1 METSDKSELIKHL
14 RSFKLD
20 NRLQVY
26 DQVLN
31 NRTRYL
37 TVVLENIDHSH
48 NISAVFRTCEC
59 FGIQDVHVINDQA
72 VFNLHKKVAMGSYKW
87 LTLKKY
93 TKPEQNNSIAAIN
106 LLKEKGYRIVATT
119 PDQNA
124 VALPDLNIH
133 AGPFALFFGTELKG
147 ISETVKEN
155 ADIFL
160 TIPTVGFTQSLNIS
174 VSAAVILQNITGRL
188 RNNNVNW
195 ELTENEK
202 QDLMIEW
209 LRKTIPKVE
218 LIEERFYKMREV

>member
-1 METSDKSELIKHL
+1 MEASEKSKLIQYL
-14 RSFKLD
+14 RNFKLD

-37 TVVLENIDHSH
+37 TVVLENIDNSH

-87 LTLKKY
+87 LTLQKY

-119 PDQNA
+119 PAQNA
-124 VALPDLNIH
+124 VALSDLNIH
-133 AGPFALFFGTELKG
+133 AGPFALFFGTELTG
-147 ISETVKEN
+147 ISKTVKEN

-160 TIPTVGFTQSLNIS
+160 TIPTFGFTQSLNIS

-188 RNNNVNW
+188 RNSNVKW
-195 ELTENEK
+195 ELSEYEK

-209 LRKTIPKVE
+209 LRKSIPKVG
-218 LIEERFYKMREV
+218 LIEERYYKMRNV

>member
-1 METSDKSELIKHL
+1 MEASEKSELIRHL

-72 VFNLHKKVAMGSYKW
+72 VFNIHKKVAMGSYKW

-93 TKPEQNNSIAAIN
+93 TKPTQNNSIAAIN

-119 PDQNA
+119 PAQNA
-124 VALPDLNIH
+124 VALPELDIH
-133 AGPFALFFGTELKG
+133 TGPFALFFGTELTG
-147 ISETVKEN
+147 VSETVKEN

-160 TIPTVGFTQSLNIS
+160 TIPTFGFTQSLNIS
-174 VSAAVILQNITGRL
+174 VSAAVILHNITSRL
-188 RNNNVNW
+188 QKSDVNW
-195 ELTENEK
+195 KLNEDEK

-209 LRKTIPKVE
+209 LRKTIPKVG
-218 LIEERFYKMREV
+218 LIEERFYKLRNV